1 MTSRL
6 SAARARFW
14 KRAQPATL
22 RDALAQT
29 KEYAREAKNLGVER
43 IAELMGLEDHWA
55 LYKWI
60 QTGRFPL
67 VLLPAYEHVCGI
79 DLATRWLAASRR
91 KLLVDMPI
99 GKGAEQGD
107 LVQLG
112 ADFQHA
118 VALLHDFYQSNG
130 SADAEPVLAALREH
144 LQAVAHHH
152 FNVSG
157 FSDPQLDFG
166 S

>member
-6 SAARARFW
+6 TAARARFW
-14 KRAQPATL
+14 KRQQPASL

-29 KEYAREAKNLGVER
+29 KDYAREARNLGVER

-91 KLLVDMPI
+91 KLLVDMPA
-99 GKGAEQGD
+99 GRAADAGD
-107 LVQLG
+107 LVRLG
-112 ADFQHA
+112 AEFQHA
-118 VALLHDFYQSNG
+118 VALLHEFYQSEG
-130 SADAEPVLAALREH
+130 AADPAPVLEALRNH
-144 LQAVAHHH
+144 LQQVAHHH

-157 FSDPQLDFG
+157 FSEPELDFA